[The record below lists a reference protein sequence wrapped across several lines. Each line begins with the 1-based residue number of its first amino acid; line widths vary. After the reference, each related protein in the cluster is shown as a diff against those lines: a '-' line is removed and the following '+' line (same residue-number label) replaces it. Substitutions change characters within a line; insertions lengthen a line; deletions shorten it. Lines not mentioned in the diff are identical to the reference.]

1 MEKIQLLAPAGNFT
15 ALVAAVSN
23 DADAIYLG
31 SKLFNARRLAGNFNQ
46 EELKKAVQYAHLHD
60 VKIFLTL
67 NTLIKNN
74 EIAPFLNQVS
84 IAAQYGVN
92 AVILQDL
99 TFAPLIKKYF
109 PLLKIHASTQATIM
123 NSPSIQFWQKYV
135 GVFVLAREVT
145 KQQVREMF
153 EKTNAHLEV
162 FIHGHLCISYSGQ
175 CFISSLIGKRSGNRG
190 LCASSCRK
198 QYNGDHYLIS
208 AKDLCMIKN
217 IPDVIESGAK
227 TVKIEGRMKS
237 AEYVATTTR
246 AYRQQI
252 DAYYERKPK
261 SVTQETMKDLKL
273 AFNREFTPGFF
284 NEEKSIVDPL
294 IPSKRG
300 ILLGKVSKGY
310 LKVEDTLQLFDGL
323 STVFKGKKEGGFVRK
338 IMTKERKEAR
348 RVMKGESVKLFVPGF
363 KEGALVYLLS
373 QHGGKN
379 LLGEM
384 KLVPISISIQV
395 EENEHPEIIITVK
408 QKSFSLKLNTK
419 STTPQKHPL
428 RKEEM
433 EKEVRKY
440 QSDIF
445 RIESIDIQTDNSFIP
460 KSEITTF
467 RKELDQR
474 ILDFLI
480 PAYSEKLIIP
490 SPTYLNTTAK
500 EKKLHVQV
508 YSLNDVLKAISAG
521 AAIIY
526 YDIFA
531 DDFVQARNYTRGK
544 TEFFAFT
551 PMVVSDE
558 DCQKVKEIVFQTK
571 PDGILINNIGLLQL
585 NLPCRI
591 VLGYQLNI
599 FNDQQLQFYNYPAIA
614 SLELNAKELSS
625 FRNKEKIIYYAHGNP
640 VVMTFKESFNVNH
653 LTDKKKYTFR
663 LRKTKT
669 GATEMLYSRTI
680 GLLQHTPEILQA
692 GISQLY
698 LDLEKDVFELVQIY
712 KKLLAG
718 EKVAISTFKQDV
730 TIGNLEKGVM

>member
-1 MEKIQLLAPAGNFT
+1 MTTMDKLQLLSPAGTFD

-23 DADAIYLG
+23 GADAVYLG
-31 SKLFNARRLAGNFNQ
+31 SKLFNARRLAGNFTTDDV
-46 EELKKAVQYAHLHD
+46 KKAVQYAHLHN

-67 NTLIKNN
+67 NTLVKNH
-74 EIAPFLNQVS
+74 EIGPFLNQVCL
-84 IAAQYGVN
+84 AAQYGVN

-323 STVFKGKKEGGFVRK
+323 STVFK
-338 IMTKERKEAR
+338 ERKEAR

-467 RKELDQR
+467 RTALDQR

-531 DDFVQARNYTRGK
+531 DDFVQARNYT
-544 TEFFAFT
+544 
-551 PMVVSDE
+551 
-558 DCQKVKEIVFQTK
+558 
-571 PDGILINNIGLLQL
+571 
-585 NLPCRI
+585 
-591 VLGYQLNI
+591 
-599 FNDQQLQFYNYPAIA
+599 
-614 SLELNAKELSS
+614 
-625 FRNKEKIIYYAHGNP
+625 
-640 VVMTFKESFNVNH
+640 
-653 LTDKKKYTFR
+653 
-663 LRKTKT
+663 
-669 GATEMLYSRTI
+669 
-680 GLLQHTPEILQA
+680 
-692 GISQLY
+692 
-698 LDLEKDVFELVQIY
+698 
-712 KKLLAG
+712 
-718 EKVAISTFKQDV
+718 
-730 TIGNLEKGVM
+730 